1 MRDAFGGA
9 FMIQL
14 LIVFIII
21 YVGFTAVALNYAK
34 AFKAKNLIVEYLEDH
49 EISDLTNLPAQAD
62 SDMFDYFQTEIVGN
76 LGYVYPTKICDNV
89 NQEKTRCYENIG
101 ILIEQIE
108 PMNSQKNKQGVYYKV
123 TTYFGFQLPFFDRL
137 YALSGSNNGQNIVG
151 RWRIVG
157 ETRTIAF
164 E

>member
-9 FMIQL
+9 FMIKL

-34 AFKAKNLIVEYLEDH
+34 AFKAKNLVIEYLEQN
-49 EISDLTNLPAQAD
+49 EISDLGSMPASED
-62 SDMFDYFQTEIVGN
+62 SEMFDYFNKEIVGN
-76 LGYVYPTKICDNV
+76 VGYIYKVDECSP
-89 NQEKTRCYENIG
+89 KTDEFRCYPFG
-101 ILIEQIE
+101 VMIEQVVPNE
-108 PMNSQKNKQGVYYKV
+108 NQKNKLGVYYRV

-137 YALSGSNNGQNIVG
+137 FAISGRSTTDNIVG
-151 RWRIVG
+151 RWVVRG
-157 ETRTIAF
+157 ETRPIAY

>member
-34 AFKAKNLIVEYLEDH
+34 AFKAKNAVIEYLESH
-49 EISDLTNLPAQAD
+49 EISDLEMTAQAETE
-62 SDMFDYFQTEIVGN
+62 MLDYFSSEIVGKLN
-76 LGYVYPTKICDNV
+76 YVYPITCNNSSNNIK
-89 NQEKTRCYENIG
+89 CYSDVG
-101 ILIEQIE
+101 IIIEQIE
-108 PMNSQKNKQGVYYKV
+108 PGAEKKNKLGTYYRV

-137 YALSGSNNGQNIVG
+137 YAVGGYDTNKNIVG

-157 ETRTIAF
+157 ETRPIAY